1 MRFIYPSVEFQEE
14 LLILFFSAKYKT
26 KHFNKHNVAN
36 LKNTISLFKA
46 GLINYTHKHNISSIN
61 KVLI

>member
-1 MRFIYPSVEFQEE
+1 MTFIYPSVEFQEE
-14 LLILFFSAKYKT
+14 LLILFFSVL
-26 KHFNKHNVAN
+26 HKHNVTN

-46 GLINYTHKHNISSIN
+46 GLVKHTHKHDISSIN